1 MTLEETGGTGAD
13 LSNSV
18 IRSVKGVETNL
29 NTINQHL
36 TCKAPCPFDECSGG
50 PRLAHAA
57 LGDGSAQRDQR
68 HQSLPDGNYSKI
80 ERYGFPSLAILWVQD
95 RFLASAKFR
104 RLTVR
109 DQLAQANWGVRGVV
123 KRDRMAEGSISCCAP
138 GLSLRAQKT
147 LMGPDGLTYT
157 GFLYFLDT
165 PFNRYDT
172 PTCTR

>member
-1 MTLEETGGTGAD
+1 VTLEEIGGTGAD

-18 IRSVKGVETNL
+18 IRSVKGVETNP

-50 PRLAHAA
+50 PRPAHAA

-123 KRDRMAEGSISCCAP
+123 KRDKMAEGKYKLLCSRFVFARPEDVNGSRWLDLYRFSVLP
-138 GLSLRAQKT
+138 RHSL
-147 LMGPDGLTYT
+147 
-157 GFLYFLDT
+157 
-165 PFNRYDT
+165 
-172 PTCTR
+172 